1 MDPNEPSRGT
11 LLIQQHV
18 EHFIIYTQIRLLLL
32 RPNSLGFT
40 LTKSI
45 MLRHTYS
52 NDSVVR
58 LINSPDAALCKTSD
72 SWHPDETAHTETIRI
87 HTNWTNYVKAP
98 LLKKK
103 KRKEKRKTLSK
114 TGNYS

>member
-1 MDPNEPSRGT
+1 
-11 LLIQQHV
+11 
-18 EHFIIYTQIRLLLL
+18 
-32 RPNSLGFT
+32 
-40 LTKSI
+40 

-58 LINSPDAALCKTSD
+58 LINSPDPALCKTSD

-103 KRKEKRKTLSK
+103 EKKKEQEAQEALNRSPEYTSP
-114 TGNYS
+114 NSNI

>member
-58 LINSPDAALCKTSD
+58 LINSPDQALCRTSD

-87 HTNWTNYVKAP
+87 HTNWTNYVKAS

-103 KRKEKRKTLSK
+103 KEKRKNSK
-114 TGNYS
+114 

>member
-52 NDSVVR
+52 NVSVVR
-58 LINSPDAALCKTSD
+58 LINSPNPALCRTSD
-72 SWHPDETAHTETIRI
+72 GSHPDETAHTETIRI

-98 LLKKK
+98 LLKRRKK
-103 KRKEKRKTLSK
+103 KKEKNSK
-114 TGNYS
+114 